1 MDKMALYQEALRG
14 AGLRLTE
21 QRLQICEALAATD
34 SHPTPYEVYEDV
46 AARYPEIARATV
58 YNTLNTLQQLGA
70 IVELSF
76 GSDHTHYD
84 TDPTPHVNLICLR
97 CHRIAD
103 FPGAAEL
110 AALQERLGAAE
121 GFQMLA
127 ARADLLGICAAC
139 QARGLALSPAE
150 TAGDAGA
157 ADLPTPALVAQS
169 AQTDREG
176 IMTTTAIAAGAAP
189 AVGATPPLHRRVLE
203 DKLRAPA
210 CHHCPDRAADR
221 LDRRRRNGRSAGLG
235 RLDSRRHLLRRRRLY
250 RRARDADRHPPRQVR
265 HRLPDDGRG
274 VWRGGDRRVGG
285 GRAAALPLHAL
296 RRAGDLRPRPHA
308 PRHRGAQRSA
318 PGRRARPARRA
329 WRSRRLSRCWSWASR

>member
-21 QRLQICEALAATD
+21 QRLQICEALATTD
-34 SHPTPYEVYEDV
+34 SHPTPYQVYEDV
-46 AARYPEIARATV
+46 AARHPEIARATV

-110 AALQERLGAAE
+110 ASLQKRLGAAE

-139 QARGLALSPAE
+139 QARGLALPPAE
-150 TAGDAGA
+150 QVGDAGPINA
-157 ADLPTPALVAQS
+157 GDLPTPALAPQS
-169 AQTDREG
+169 ARQ
-176 IMTTTAIAAGAAP
+176 
-189 AVGATPPLHRRVLE
+189 
-203 DKLRAPA
+203 
-210 CHHCPDRAADR
+210 
-221 LDRRRRNGRSAGLG
+221 N
-235 RLDSRRHLLRRRRLY
+235 
-250 RRARDADRHPPRQVR
+250 ARD
-265 HRLPDDGRG
+265 
-274 VWRGGDRRVGG
+274 
-285 GRAAALPLHAL
+285 
-296 RRAGDLRPRPHA
+296 
-308 PRHRGAQRSA
+308 S
-318 PGRRARPARRA
+318 
-329 WRSRRLSRCWSWASR
+329 